1 MRLASRSKRWSR
13 TLDWSGARLSLFES
27 VTLVLGACVLIA
39 YGGARL
45 QARFSQAL
53 ESDAFDRERQARA
66 QERLY
71 LSTLPGEEREPPDG
85 SVPMQDAALPD
96 PPGESVRRAEALYA
110 PEPVLD
116 ERLQSEWSPRRR
128 KAYEQSL
135 TRDGVLPLGRLEIPA
150 IELSVMILPGTDDWT
165 LNRAVGHIDGT
176 SLPGEPGNVG
186 IAGHRDGFFRGLRLL
201 ETGARIWL
209 TTLEGTYEYIVH
221 DMRVVD
227 PSQVEV
233 LEPSRKPTLTLV
245 TCYPFFHVGSAPQ
258 RYVIRATLASS
269 DVRQAEGPRSWPPS
283 GTDPPAHR

>member
-1 MRLASRSKRWSR
+1 MRLASRSGWGRA
-13 TLDWSGARLSLFES
+13 LDWSGARLSFFES
-27 VTLVLGACVLIA
+27 AALVLGACVLVV

-53 ESDAFDRERQARA
+53 ESSAFDRERHTRA

-71 LSTLPGEEREPPDG
+71 LSTLPGEALEQPDEAEPSPD
-85 SVPMQDAALPD
+85 SAPSN
-96 PPGESVRRAEALYA
+96 PPSESVRRAEALYA
-110 PEPVLD
+110 PEPALD
-116 ERLQSEWSPRRR
+116 ERLRSEWSPRRR

-135 TRDGVLPLGRLEIPA
+135 TRDGVLPLGRLEIPS

-176 SLPGEPGNVG
+176 SLPGETGNVG

-201 ETGARIWL
+201 ESGARIWL
-209 TTLEGTYEYIVH
+209 TTLDGTYEYIVR
-221 DMRVVD
+221 DMQVVD

-233 LEPSRKPTLTLV
+233 LQPSPKPTLTLV

-258 RYVIRATLASS
+258 RYIIRATLASS
-269 DVRQAEGPRSWPPS
+269 DVRQAQGSRSWPPS
-283 GTDPPAHR
+283 GTDPTARR